1 VLVAHA
7 CNPSYSEGRDQEH
20 QSLKP
25 APASISLDP
34 ISKKLITKNGL
45 VVWLKVKVLSSS
57 PSTEKKKK
65 RKKKRSRRF
74 VKIKKN

>member
-65 RKKKRSRRF
+65 TKKKRSRRF